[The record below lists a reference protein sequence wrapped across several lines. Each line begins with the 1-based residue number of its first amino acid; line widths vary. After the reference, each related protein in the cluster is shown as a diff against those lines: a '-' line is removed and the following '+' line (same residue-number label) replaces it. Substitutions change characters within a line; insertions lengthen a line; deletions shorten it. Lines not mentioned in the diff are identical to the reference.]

1 MLGPCRRGGGPDGW
15 PALCPGARPPHP
27 TTAAPSLRPH
37 SLGFWTE
44 SPLCRGSEPGRV
56 RGHRCV
62 RAGQGPGTSGVSQP
76 GRVRGPQACPSR
88 AGSGDLRRVPA
99 WQGPGAWERPG
110 SCLASHTLCSALR
123 SLTWRQGKWNLRRWL
138 PAAFVVAHLLINR
151 YKLLVLETLAAPL
164 LIKPLQLIIIFS
176 LESLRG
182 KQRRR
187 RGRLPFLPEAGCP
200 GRPRAPRPGPGA
212 AA

>member
-1 MLGPCRRGGGPDGW
+1 MGGPHSAQVPGPPTPPLQLPLYGLIPW
-15 PALCPGARPPHP
+15 VSGLRALSAGAQSR
-27 TTAAPSLRPH
+27 AGSGAI
-37 SLGFWTE
+37 GV
-44 SPLCRGSEPGRV
+44 SEPGRV